1 MLRIGSCLALLLL
14 LGSQSPRR
22 ADIVVADFEGRDYGK
37 WQTTGTA
44 FGTGP
49 ASGAVSGQMRVSG
62 FLGHGLVNSYH
73 GGDDATGTLTSPPF
87 QITRKHINFLIGGG
101 QHPGLTCINLLVNGA
116 IARTATGPNDRPGG
130 TERLQWHSWD
140 VADLEGST
148 ARIEIVDRAMG
159 GWGHINVD
167 QITLSD
173 EEQKET
179 VQTTPLYGETYRP
192 QFHFTAQRGWLN
204 DPNGMVFYK
213 GEYHLFFQHNPFG
226 LQSGNLTWGHA
237 VSRDLTHWEQIANAI
252 TPDVYGPIWSGSAVV
267 DEHNTSGLQSGPEK
281 TLVAFYTAAG
291 GTSPESK
298 GQPFTQRMV
307 YSNDRGRTWTKYEHN
322 PVIPHIIGE
331 DRDPKVVWYA
341 PTRKWIMA
349 LFLDRD
355 DYAFFSSPDLTKWT
369 RFQTLTT
376 PGNGECPDFFEMPV
390 QGKPGLHKWVFTTA
404 SGRYLVGD
412 FDGAKFTPDA
422 GLQQV
427 DYGANYYAVQTFSD
441 VPASD
446 GRRIQIAWM
455 SGGEYPQMPF
465 NQQMS
470 YPCEM
475 TLHDTP
481 DGLRLYRYPVKEIT
495 RLYAKPS
502 GPNQWHNAALNPGD
516 NPLSALKGELW
527 DIEATFEI
535 GNGADFGLRI
545 RGEDVRY
552 HVKEQTLS
560 CLGRTAPLKAAGS
573 RVTLRVLADRTSL
586 EVFGNGGQASLT
598 SCYLPS
604 PQEQSLEAFTEGGT
618 ATLVSLV
625 AHKLHSAWP
634 ANAKPLP

>member
-1 MLRIGSCLALLLL
+1 MQRIVGCLALLLL
-14 LGSQSPRR
+14 LGSQSARR
-22 ADIVVADFEGRDYGK
+22 TDIVVADFEGRDYGK

-44 FGTGP
+44 FGSAP

-73 GGDDATGTLTSPPF
+73 GGDDAMGTLTSPPF
-87 QITRKHINFLIGGG
+87 QITRRHINFLIGGG
-101 QHPGLTCINLLVNGA
+101 QHPGLTCINLLVNGV

-140 VADLEGST
+140 VADLQGSM
-148 ARIEIVDRAMG
+148 ARIEIVDRATG

-167 QITLSD
+167 QITLGD
-173 EEQKET
+173 EEQREM
-179 VQTTPLYGETYRP
+179 VQTGPLYGETYRP
-192 QFHFTAQRGWLN
+192 QFHFSAQRGWLN

-237 VSRDLTHWEQIANAI
+237 ISRDLTHWEQIANAI
-252 TPDVYGPIWSGSAVV
+252 TPDARGPIWSGSAVV
-267 DEHNTSGLQSGPEK
+267 DEQNTSGLQTGVEK
-281 TLVAFYTAAG
+281 PLIALYTAAG
-291 GTSPESK
+291 GTSPESQ
-298 GQPFTQRMV
+298 GQPFTQCLA

-322 PVIPHIIGE
+322 PVLPHIIGG

-341 PTRKWIMA
+341 PTRQWIMA
-349 LFLDRD
+349 LYLDKD
-355 DYAFFSSPDLTKWT
+355 DYALFSSPDLKQWMQ
-369 RFQTLTT
+369 FQTLTT
-376 PGNGECPDFFEMPV
+376 PGSNECPDFFEMPV
-390 QGKPGLHKWVFTTA
+390 QGKPGAHTWVFTAA

-412 FDGAKFTPDA
+412 FDGAKFTPRTP
-422 GLQQV
+422 LLQV

-441 VPASD
+441 VPQSD

-455 SGGEYPQMPF
+455 AGGEYPQMPF

-475 TLHDTP
+475 TLHETP
-481 DGLRLYRYPVKEIT
+481 DGLRLYRQPIREIT

-502 GPNQWHNAALNPGD
+502 GPNQWHNLALHPGD
-516 NPLSALKGELW
+516 NPLNALKGELW

-535 GNGADFGLRI
+535 ASASGFGLRV
-545 RGEDVRY
+545 RGEDARY
-552 HVKEQTLS
+552 NVKDQTVT
-560 CLGRTAPLKAAGS
+560 CLGRTAPLKPMGN

-586 EVFGNGGQASLT
+586 EVFGNGGQVSLT
-598 SCYLPS
+598 SCYLPR
-604 PQEQSLEAFTEGGT
+604 PQETLLEAYAEGGT
-618 ATLVSLV
+618 VKLVSLV
-625 AHKLHSAWP
+625 AHPLHSAWP
-634 ANAKPLP
+634 ANPKPLP